1 MHVPPQTD
9 VGDTTGSTMYDPG
22 GMEPA
27 IEHCAAFSAAV
38 ETSVKR
44 AALEKRGR
52 IGVLGELPNTSHEVD
67 QLLRAHVTMVLHR
80 VLGTMSC
87 SRLQFMVVRFWT

>member
-9 VGDTTGSTMYDPG
+9 VGDTTKSTMFVASKRNW
-22 GMEPA
+22 A
-27 IEHCAAFSAAV
+27 IEHCAAFSATV

-52 IGVLGELPNTSHEVD
+52 IGVLGELPNKSHEVD
-67 QLLRAHVTMVLHR
+67 QLLRAHAPMVIHR
-80 VLGTMSC
+80 ALGIMSC
-87 SRLQFMVVRFWT
+87 SEVQFMVVRFWT

>member
-1 MHVPPQTD
+1 MCN
-9 VGDTTGSTMYDPG
+9 PG

-27 IEHCAAFSAAV
+27 TEHCAAFSATV

-52 IGVLGELPNTSHEVD
+52 IDVLGELPNKSHEVD
-67 QLLRAHVTMVLHR
+67 QLLRAHVTMVIHR
-80 VLGTMSC
+80 VLGTTSC
-87 SRLQFMVVRFWT
+87 SEVQFLVVRFWT

>member
-1 MHVPPQTD
+1 MC
-9 VGDTTGSTMYDPG
+9 DPG

-27 IEHCAAFSAAV
+27 IEHCAAFSAVV

-52 IGVLGELPNTSHEVD
+52 IGVLGELPNTSREVD
-67 QLLRAHVTMVLHR
+67 QLLRAHVTMVIHR
-80 VLGTMSC
+80 ALGTTSC
-87 SRLQFMVVRFWT
+87 TKLQFVVVRFWT